1 MRSWVLAVVAVV
13 GFGVSP
19 AAQAADDT
27 SGTTCGQL
35 FRDGGFD
42 RALMWRTME
51 TSKKQ
56 IRWPDGVKPGKAD
69 RETVIDFGPALL
81 GFSEMLVRAGHDCA
95 RNPQARFL
103 DVLEKA
109 ASAAGAKFEP

>member
-1 MRSWVLAVVAVV
+1 MRGWGLMAVVVIGV
-13 GFGVSP
+13 GVSP
-19 AAQAADDT
+19 VAQAADDT

-51 TSKKQ
+51 NSKKQ

-69 RETVIDFGPALL
+69 REIVIDFGPALL

-95 RNPQARFL
+95 RNPKARFL
-103 DVLEKA
+103 DVLEQA
-109 ASAAGAKFEP
+109 ASAAGATFEP